1 MRFGWWIILIAIAPA
16 AFAREPWTT
25 SRVTGSPDPPP
36 PYITERVF
44 SKLKFREPLELTA
57 MPGTDRF
64 VLVEHEG
71 KVFSFPNKEDCEK
84 ADLFANIKDLDP
96 EIRETYSI

>member
-1 MRFGWWIILIAIAPA
+1 MRFAWWIILITSASA
-16 AFAREPWTT
+16 AFSREPWLT

-36 PYITERVF
+36 FYITERVF
-44 SKLKFREPLELTA
+44 PKLKFREPLELTA

-71 KVFSFPNKEDCEK
+71 KIFSFPNKEDCEK
-84 ADLFANIKDLDP
+84 VDVFANMKDLDR